1 MDIVE
6 PAYISPAT
14 KKTLQQFGWKD
25 GEPIP
30 DTLGGLMLQLKE
42 TLPPSSN
49 VDVLVDVAVMQADD
63 VEKIKTLLQEAKDLK
78 VKKDKK
84 AEQEKFEQN
93 MTESVREAYR
103 KFASPEVVDDRGAEV
118 IDDRTAP
125 ETEPAPESAPS
136 PAAPA
141 VEIEDELN
149 RPSETGYDAPSIIF
163 PFCPRCGWDMK
174 QKYDVKVTD
183 NDKEDFLVTLLGGSR
198 FRREYEIA
206 GGRMKIVFR
215 SMLADENFLV
225 QRQLLLDQNNNE
237 IFSEA
242 EWFLRLAEYR
252 MACSLEAVADSTGKL
267 IYANPE
273 LQDFKF
279 TPPADKPTQ
288 TPLVLARQQ
297 VNAKP
302 LAHEVTRRLIAAQLR
317 QFQRLVEA
325 LEAMALEPSFW
336 NGIE

>member
-1 MDIVE
+1 MDIVA
-6 PAYISPAT
+6 PSYISAAT
-14 KKTLQQFGWKD
+14 KKTLQQFGWVD
-25 GEPIP
+25 GDPIP
-30 DTLGGLMLQLKE
+30 DTLGDLLLQMKE
-42 TLPPSSN
+42 TLPPSAN
-49 VDVLVDVAVMQADD
+49 TDVLVDAAIMQEGDI
-63 VEKIKTLLQEAKDLK
+63 EKIKKLLQEAKVIK
-78 VKKDKK
+78 AKKDKQ
-84 AEQEKFEQN
+84 AEQDKIEQN

-103 KFASPEVVDDRGAEV
+103 KFAATEVVDDRAAAV
-118 IDDRTAP
+118 VDDRDQAA
-125 ETEPAPESAPS
+125 TEPAPT
-136 PAAPA
+136 PAAEVVDDRLA
-141 VEIEDELN
+141 DL
-149 RPSETGYDAPSIIF
+149 PSETGYDAPSIIF

-183 NDKEDFLVTLLGGSR
+183 NDKEDFLVTLLGGAR
-198 FRREYEIA
+198 FRREYEVA

-215 SMLADENFLV
+215 SMLAEENFLV

-252 MACSLEAVADSTGKL
+252 MACSLEAVADSSGKL

-273 LQDFKF
+273 LHDLKF

-288 TPLVLARQQ
+288 TALVLARQQ
-297 VNAKP
+297 VNTKP